1 MLAARTLSSLSQ
13 YTSKRL
19 SLLCNIR
26 RNSNNKRFCTSTAV
40 VDHVY
45 NDKLLTVSI
54 IGKPN
59 VGKSTLFNRLTG
71 TRQAIVSAVPGTTR
85 DRKEGKGM
93 LIGLPFRVIDT
104 GGLDDR
110 GAITLNIKEQVF
122 SSLKISDVIL
132 FIVDAREGVT
142 PIDIHY
148 ANWLRKE
155 LGELNKNDKTMKR
168 EILLVANKA
177 EGLYTNLKV
186 IDTLTDA
193 LRLGLGNPLP
203 LSAAHGDGIVD
214 LSQELINHAKSR
226 GYNDGSGDNKKPKF
240 ETDITMEERTIQLA
254 IMGRPNVGKS
264 TLLNAFVNEDRV
276 ITGPI
281 PGLTRDSIHVEWKH
295 NDRNFRLVDTAGLTR
310 VRPDKKVLENKTWE
324 NEPVV
329 DTNRIKQT
337 PNPINVRLPGIDM
350 VSADSDPSQFSY
362 KISELALVSAL
373 NALRFAQVVLLV
385 VESTQGK
392 FSKVDLQLA
401 RRALEE
407 GRGLVV
413 AANKRDLVKFN
424 GVSSTEY
431 ENGVRAHVS
440 ELMKEFGDVPVI
452 ACSALEKEGVTRILT
467 TVISTH
473 DAWHKRLSTWIL
485 NKWLKDLLV
494 SAPSPKQNGRNIQVK
509 YMTQVKSRPPTF
521 ALFCNMTE
529 IPGFY
534 DRFLRSK
541 LQEDFKLQGVPIRFV
556 IRKTKGR
563 DPKMSL
569 LNKGQNRRG
578 VGRGEGRPVGPDR
591 FNKYKVELRKKI
603 KLDRRKRDTRTNRL
617 RKNAKKDGKKTNHFV
632 QNKSW

>member
-1 MLAARTLSSLSQ
+1 MIASRRLLPGSGHVLPGSMRRPLLSNYQRLCASIRME
-13 YTSKRL
+13 TSH
-19 SLLCNIR
+19 S
-26 RNSNNKRFCTSTAV
+26 S
-40 VDHVY
+40 
-45 NDKLLTVSI
+45 KLLTVSI
-54 IGKPN
+54 VGKPN

-93 LIGLPFRVIDT
+93 LVGLPFRVIDT

-110 GAITLNIKEQVF
+110 GAVTLNIKEQVYC
-122 SSLKISDVIL
+122 SLKISDIIL

-142 PIDIHY
+142 PIDTHY

-203 LSAAHGDGIVD
+203 LSAAHGDGFVD
-214 LSQELINHAKSR
+214 LSQELIQCAQSR
-226 GYNDGSGDNKKPKF
+226 GYNDGSDGNNKPKF
-240 ETDITMEERTIQLA
+240 DTEISMEERIIQLA

-264 TLLNAFVNEDRV
+264 TLLNAVVNDERV

-310 VRPDKKVLENKTWE
+310 VRPDKKILENKTWE
-324 NEPVV
+324 NNPVV
-329 DTNRIKQT
+329 DTNKIKQT
-337 PNPINVRLPGIDM
+337 PNPINVRLPGIDL

-385 VESTQGK
+385 VDSVQGK

-401 RRALEE
+401 RRVLEE
-407 GRGLVV
+407 GRGLVI
-413 AANKRDLVKFN
+413 AANKRDLAKFK

-431 ENGVRAHVS
+431 ENGVRAHVD
-440 ELMKEFGDVPVI
+440 ELMKEFGEVPVV
-452 ACSALEKEGVTRILT
+452 ACSALEKEGVARILT

-494 SAPSPKQNGRNIQVK
+494 SAPAPRQNGRNIQVK
-509 YMTQVKSRPPTF
+509 YITQVKSRPPMF

-541 LQEDFKLQGVPIRFV
+541 LQEDFKLQGVPVRFI

-563 DPKMSL
+563 EAKVSL
-569 LNKGQNRRG
+569 LNKGKQSRRG

-591 FNKYKVELRKKI
+591 INKHKVELRKKI
-603 KLDRRKRDTRTNRL
+603 KLDRRKRDTRTKRL
-617 RKNAKKDGKKTNHFV
+617 RKNAAKNGKKSNTFT